1 MKVLITNFDMEIG
14 GVERSLASMLAN
26 FDYQNHQV
34 DLHLHS
40 HTGPLMGLIDTR
52 ANLLP
57 ENLICK
63 TFRLGIKDLF
73 FSGFIKIAV
82 NRLIARLISNLYAKR
97 TGSKNCGYFQ
107 MQTIWDKCINHVMP
121 VNGEYDVAISYL
133 WPHHYTAFN
142 VNAKK
147 KIAWIHTDYS
157 KIEIDNQADLQVW
170 QKFDHIASISDAC
183 TDAFLSV
190 YPSLKD
196 KIILVENL
204 TNPEYVRDMAKK
216 PMEKSFSS
224 GFNLVSVGR
233 LCNAKAFDRAV
244 KVLADLHSRGYKDI
258 NWYIVGEGR
267 DRCLIDEKIKQYGL
281 KDNFVL
287 LGSTIN
293 PYPYIKSADI
303 YLQPS
308 RYEGKAVTVTEAL
321 ILCKPVIIT
330 NYATASSQISN
341 YHNGL
346 ICDQSIEAIADE
358 IINLYENE
366 ELRKSLIATNKK
378 ACHSNADEL
387 NKLYNVF

>member
-1 MKVLITNFDMEIG
+1 MKVLITNYDMEIG

-26 FDYQNHQV
+26 FDYDNHQV

-40 HTGPLMGLIDTR
+40 HTGPLMGLIDART
-52 ANLLP
+52 NLLP

-73 FSGFIKIAV
+73 LSGFIGIAV
-82 NRLIARLISNLYAKR
+82 NRLIARLMANLYAKR
-97 TGSKNCGYFQ
+97 TGSKNCDYFQ
-107 MQTIWDKCINHVMP
+107 MQTIWDKCINHVLP
-121 VNGEYDVAISYL
+121 ANGEYDVAISYL

-157 KIEIDNQADLQVW
+157 KIEIDNLADLKVW
-170 QKFDHIASISDAC
+170 QKFDHIVSISDAC

-204 TNPEYVRDMAKK
+204 TNPEYVREMAKK
-216 PMEKSFSS
+216 PMEKPFSL

-244 KVLADLHSRGYKDI
+244 EVLAVLHSRGYKDI

-267 DRCLIDEKIKQYGL
+267 DRYLIEEKIKQYGL

-287 LGSTIN
+287 LGSTVN
-293 PYPYIKSADI
+293 PYPYMKNADI

-308 RYEGKAVTVTEAL
+308 RYEGKAVTVAEAL
-321 ILCKPVIIT
+321 ILSKPVIIT
-330 NYATASSQISN
+330 NYATASSQILN
-341 YHNGL
+341 NNGL
-346 ICDQSIEAIADE
+346 ICEQCVDAIADE
-358 IINLYENE
+358 IINLYKNE
-366 ELRKSLIATNKK
+366 ELRKSLVDTNKK
-378 ACHSNADEL
+378 ACHLNADEL
-387 NKLYNVF
+387 KKLYSVF